1 MELTANCH
9 TGEVTIKQVGPNSS
23 ALDGIELIQNK
34 EYKMKPSATLFIL
47 TGLYPQRLKIVDTR
61 KAEGTSEIK
70 LNKTHK
76 THNGDVTSKSGS
88 HKDKEIGKVHK
99 SDSSRRKHSDASKE
113 KDRSKDKDR
122 GVGQDKKHTSSHG
135 SSKSGSDK
143 TKEESVKSGFKRPS
157 TPSDSDR
164 AAKKPK
170 LSEKDDHGH
179 HKSHKGKT
187 VRFNDSSDNHPVNS
201 DGEECIKDV
210 AEKLKA
216 LKESAKKQKT
226 SEKVTD
232 SPSSRESTVSKSF
245 WEKIESMY
253 MYRSKGLKSSSKVN
267 LLTPVLQ

>member
-23 ALDGIELIQNK
+23 ALDGIELIHNK

-61 KAEGTSEIK
+61 KAEGPSETK
-70 LNKTHK
+70 LNKSHK
-76 THNGDVTSKSGS
+76 THNGDVTSKSDS
-88 HKDKEIGKVHK
+88 HNDKEIGKVHK
-99 SDSSRRKHSDASKE
+99 SDSSRRKHSDSSKE
-113 KDRSKDKDR
+113 KDRSKDKNR
-122 GVGQDKKHTSSHG
+122 GSEPDKKHTS

-157 TPSDSDR
+157 LPSDSDR

-170 LSEKDDHGH
+170 LSEKDDHDH

-187 VRFNDSSDNHPVNS
+187 VRFNDSSEDHLVNS
-201 DGEECIKDV
+201 DGEEDIKDV

-226 SEKVTD
+226 SEKVPDLPT
-232 SPSSRESTVSKSF
+232 SRESTVSKSY